1 MEIKLIQTQF
11 IPLSKLEVNKG
22 QVEGIPSN
30 PRRLDD
36 DAFAKLKKSIEE
48 RPGMLALRELCVYP
62 HGNKFVVLGG
72 NMRLRAM
79 RELKYKEA
87 PCKVIPEDTPLDELK
102 AFVVVDNSSFGAWD
116 YDALANEWDDLPL
129 QDWGVPVWEDN
140 TTEEETTPAQPD
152 TVQDDFDEETEKVE
166 TRCNPGDIW
175 QLGDH
180 RLMCGDSTDADTV
193 KKLMDGSLADMVF
206 TDPPYGTTQLAWDK
220 EPDLSKMFTC
230 LITYSKDNAALL
242 IFGTQ
247 PFVTDLIN
255 AKRDLFKYEIVWEK
269 SQATGF
275 FNAKKAPL
283 RIHENI
289 IVFYDRLP
297 TYNPIK
303 TIKEVHG
310 KIGRKRVNS
319 DYRKITGGFMGKVG
333 LGKAD
338 TWEYIE
344 DGTRY
349 PTDVVKFSNW
359 NGVRFGNKEN
369 AVVHPTQKPIPL
381 ADYFIKTYSN
391 DGEIVLDPFGGSGTT
406 LIAAEQL
413 GRRCYTMELDP
424 HYCDVIISRWETIT
438 GKTAQLITPGDKVS

>member
-129 QDWGVPVWEDN
+129 QDWGVPAWETKD
-140 TTEEETTPAQPD
+140 EPAAPE
-152 TVQDDFDEETEKVE
+152 VKEDDFNEDAEVE

-175 QLGDH
+175 QLGEH
-180 RLMCGDSTDADTV
+180 RLMCGDSTDAAQV
-193 KKLMDGSLADMVF
+193 ALLMNGETIDLLM
-206 TDPPYGTTQLAWDK
+206 TDPPYGINADKMTMGTGKQEYERGKWDETRPDIRPMLSIAKYTCIWGGNYFADVLPANNDWLCWHKNNDGLSFSEFELAWTNFGRNCRHITHHWGDEKKLHITMKPVEVIAWAIRQTK
-220 EPDLSKMFTC
+220 EDC
-230 LITYSKDNAALL
+230 
-242 IFGTQ
+242 
-247 PFVTDLIN
+247 
-255 AKRDLFKYEIVWEK
+255 
-269 SQATGF
+269 
-275 FNAKKAPL
+275 
-283 RIHENI
+283 
-289 IVFYDRLP
+289 
-297 TYNPIK
+297 K
-303 TIKEVHG
+303 TI
-310 KIGRKRVNS
+310 
-319 DYRKITGGFMGKVG
+319 
-333 LGKAD
+333 
-338 TWEYIE
+338 
-344 DGTRY
+344 
-349 PTDVVKFSNW
+349 
-359 NGVRFGNKEN
+359 
-369 AVVHPTQKPIPL
+369 
-381 ADYFIKTYSN
+381 
-391 DGEIVLDPFGGSGTT
+391 LDLFGGSGTT
-406 LIAAEQL
+406 LIASEQL
-413 GRRCYTMELDP
+413 GRRCFMMERDP
-424 HYCDVIISRWETIT
+424 HFCDVIISRWETFT

>member
-102 AFVVVDNSSFGAWD
+102 AFVVVDNSSFGSWD

-129 QDWGVPVWEDN
+129 QDWGVPAWETQD
-140 TTEEETTPAQPD
+140 EQAAPEVKE
-152 TVQDDFDEETEKVE
+152 DDFNEDAEVE

-180 RLMCGDSTDADTV
+180 RLMCGDSTDGDTV
-193 KKLMDGSLADMVF
+193 KKLMDGAKADMVF
-206 TDPPYGTTQLAWDK
+206 TDPPYGYEYERHIENPKFEMIMNDDKILDFFPQVSSFVGGFVFVCTMWKVLDKWIPLFKKYFPLSNMLIWDK
-220 EPDLSKMFTC
+220 GGGGLGDLKTTFS
-230 LITYSKDNAALL
+230 SD
-242 IFGTQ
+242 
-247 PFVTDLIN
+247 
-255 AKRDLFKYEIVWEK
+255 YEIILC
-269 SQATGF
+269 SHNNGQ
-275 FNAKKAPL
+275 
-283 RIHENI
+283 
-289 IVFYDRLP
+289 
-297 TYNPIK
+297 
-303 TIKEVHG
+303 
-310 KIGRKRVNS
+310 
-319 DYRKITGGFMGKVG
+319 ITGKR
-333 LGKAD
+333 LGSIWRINKD
-338 TWEYIE
+338 S
-344 DGTRY
+344 GTGY
-349 PTDVVKFSNW
+349 S
-359 NGVRFGNKEN
+359 
-369 AVVHPTQKPIPL
+369 HPTQKPVALPAMAIS
-381 ADYFIKTYSN
+381 AVTIEGDS
-391 DGEIVLDPFGGSGTT
+391 VLDLFGGSGST
-406 LIAAEQL
+406 LIASEQL
-413 GRRCYTMELDP
+413 GRRCYMMELDP
-424 HYCDVIISRWETIT
+424 HYCDVIISRWETFT